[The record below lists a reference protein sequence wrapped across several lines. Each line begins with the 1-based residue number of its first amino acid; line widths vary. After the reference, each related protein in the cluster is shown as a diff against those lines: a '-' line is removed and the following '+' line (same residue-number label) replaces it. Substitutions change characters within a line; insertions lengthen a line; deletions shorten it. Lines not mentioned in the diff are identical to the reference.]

1 MADVVS
7 NTRGGHNFYNRH
19 YWKSFKIFEWGT
31 LFTNRCERLK
41 SRPTSLCWWTS
52 QKGSKILGAR
62 KFWMHCPFREMGKR
76 TLVPMTPTTN
86 QREGLIQTDLP
97 FLRKKAPRDWAKNQ
111 KSQERELSAFRVRL
125 NTSEISFY
133 WNQYVFG
140 SIVPTV
146 PVMDMYRMHLKFS
159 FVSVLQPG
167 NETQLPAPTW
177 NWRRRLPR
185 LEGHWLSEMTH
196 DMGMKRDHL
205 TKCVRIDLECPRG

>member
-62 KFWMHCPFREMGKR
+62 KSWMHCPFREMCKR
-76 TLVPMTPTTN
+76 TLVPMTPTN
-86 QREGLIQTDLP
+86 QQREGLIQTDLP

-111 KSQERELSAFRVRL
+111 KSQERELRAFRVRL

-140 SIVPTV
+140 SILPYTDISCNGHVQ
-146 PVMDMYRMHLKFS
+146 DALKVQLCECS
-159 FVSVLQPG
+159 AAWKWDSTSCSYMKL
-167 NETQLPAPTW
+167 EEKATQVGGPLIIRNDTSHGY
-177 NWRRRLPR
+177 
-185 LEGHWLSEMTH
+185 E
-196 DMGMKRDHL
+196 
-205 TKCVRIDLECPRG
+205 RGPLNKVC